1 MTIVG
6 AIAVPH
12 PPLIVPAVGRGD
24 QARIQDT
31 IDAYERATAE
41 LLALEP
47 DCLVV
52 TSPHAPMFRDG
63 FHVTTDEVSA

>member
-1 MTIVG
+1 MAIVG

-31 IDAYERATAE
+31 IDAYEQADIMSGMSITD
-41 LLALEP
+41 ALIER
-47 DCLVV
+47 LSVIKNLNEARG
-52 TSPHAPMFRDG
+52 S
-63 FHVTTDEVSA
+63 SAI

>member
-1 MTIVG
+1 MAIVG

-24 QARIQDT
+24 QARIQAT
-31 IDAYERATAE
+31 IDAYEQAVRK
-41 LLALEP
+41 LLAAQP

-63 FHVTTDEVSA
+63 FQIGRAHV